1 MNDSVASCK
10 TATKKRRATDADI
23 EEALRACKAI
33 LTASCAWL
41 AKNKGIQMRHQSMS
55 ARIAKSERL
64 QKVREEVEYSTLD
77 FAESKLLQ
85 LLDMGDKT
93 AIIFYLKCK
102 GKSRGYIE
110 RQELTGE
117 DGSPIAVTTPEIKVV
132 FNGGAEDE
140 KEEG

>member
-1 MNDSVASCK
+1 MSAVSGNCK
-10 TATKKRRATDADI
+10 TATKKRRATDSDI

-33 LTASCAWL
+33 ITASCLWL

-64 QKVREEVEYSTLD
+64 QTVREEVEFSTLD

-85 LLDMGDKT
+85 LLDAGDKT

-110 RQELTGE
+110 RQEVTGE
-117 DGSPIAVTTPEIKVV
+117 EGNAIAVTTPEIKVV
-132 FNGGAEDE
+132 FNGGVNDAR
-140 KEEG
+140 EEE